1 MQRPVIKFLQLNRY
15 TGYTNLVKT
24 GSVKKLK
31 MSKCSWKTDADKPK
45 LQYIH
50 RNDSCIMVI
59 LGNFGKL
66 SNIAFFKANV
76 KISFV

>member
-1 MQRPVIKFLQLNRY
+1 MQRPVMKFLQLNRY
-15 TGYTNLVKT
+15 IPNLVKT

-31 MSKCSWKTDADKPK
+31 MSKYSWKMDADKPK

-50 RNDSCIMVI
+50 PNDSSITLI

-66 SNIAFFKANV
+66 SNITFFKGNV
-76 KISFV
+76 IISYV